1 MRVDMEKE
9 LNKIER
15 EVKKE
20 KGALVFDVKDMVPK
34 VVKFCEAISG
44 MTFYPYQKEYA
55 NGIVE
60 SLLLNDGEEL
70 TALFSR
76 QSGK

>member
-15 EVKKE
+15 EVQKE

-34 VVKFCEAISG
+34 VVKFCEALWNNVLSVPERVCSG
-44 MTFYPYQKEYA
+44 
-55 NGIVE
+55 
-60 SLLLNDGEEL
+60 LLKVCCL
-70 TALFSR
+70 
-76 QSGK
+76 K